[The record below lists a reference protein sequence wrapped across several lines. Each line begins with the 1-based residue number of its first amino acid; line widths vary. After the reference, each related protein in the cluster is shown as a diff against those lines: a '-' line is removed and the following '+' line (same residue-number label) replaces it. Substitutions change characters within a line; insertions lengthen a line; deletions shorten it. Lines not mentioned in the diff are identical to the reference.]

1 VDIKGLQYFI
11 TAAERLNFT
20 VAAKECYI
28 TQTAMSLHIKKMEDE
43 LGFKLFI
50 RDKHMTELTD
60 AGRDFYTHAREL
72 ILVYEEAVRHA
83 ISVNHGVTGIIRLMI
98 PSCIEGFMLMDRLRA
113 FRAMFPGVEVII
125 YVEPPARHIGSIK
138 RGLTD
143 LCVGAPDD
151 MELDP
156 DFAVERLREDPIV
169 IVCSAH
175 HPFARLRTVTA
186 ELLQKEPVIVCGPK
200 GIPNTFRTLRSNR
213 MQSGFDSDAVVSVNN
228 MDEMLLQIE
237 LERGIGFLPSFI
249 CDRIAMDT
257 SGIRFVRCS
266 DNGHTPTMTTAI
278 GYLRTN
284 PNPVLKNVLSMILQ
298 R

>member
-1 VDIKGLQYFI
+1 LQYFI
-11 TAAERLNFT
+11 AAAESLNFT

-50 RDKHMTELTD
+50 RDKHMTELTV
-60 AGRDFYTHAREL
+60 AGRDFYTRAREL
-72 ILVYEEAVRHA
+72 ILEYEEAVRHA
-83 ISVNHGVTGIIRLMI
+83 TSVGSGVTGIIRLMI

-113 FRAMFPGVEVII
+113 FRAAYPGVEVNI
-125 YVEPPARHIGSIK
+125 YVEPPARHVGSIK

-151 MELDP
+151 MELNP
-156 DFAVERLREDPIV
+156 EFVVERLREDPIV

-175 HPFARLRTVTA
+175 HPFARQGTVTA
-186 ELLQKEPVIVCGPK
+186 DMLQKEPVIVCGPK

-213 MQSGFDSDAVVSVNN
+213 MQSGYDSDSVVSVNN

-249 CDRIAMDT
+249 CDRIAVDN
-257 SGIRFVRCS
+257 SGIRFVRC
-266 DNGHTPTMTTAI
+266 DDDGRTPTMTTAI
-278 GYLRTN
+278 GYLRSN
-284 PNPVLKNVLSMILQ
+284 PNPVLKNALNIILK